1 MASIKRGHTL
11 KQISDMT
18 GIKYSTLSERVRI
31 NDVRPIYVI
40 CENRGPGTNRGNLYD
55 IEKVLS
61 LFQPKERGRPRT
73 LKV

>member
-11 KQISDMT
+11 KQISDLT
-18 GIKYSTLSERVRI
+18 GIKYSTLSGRVRI
-31 NDVRPIYVI
+31 SDVRPIYVI

-61 LFQPKERGRPRT
+61 LFQLKERGRPRT